1 MLISVSGIYLA
12 EKTTSPWFYLFIYPV
27 IKQIMNPYCGN
38 HFSRTS
44 RSYKNRSIERAWA
57 ISNQKAYSDAACV
70 SISLL
75 EWQWNFVLGLYFL
88 FFVFGHGSAWEWIW
102 NKGKTLKSTRNFG
115 EFIYKTEGTCSANSG
130 DFTKQ
135 QSLPWVVWEHLCCQ
149 NDLGNPPEIY
159 LSIRGCSEG
168 RRSTNTKNK
177 EVITRVSLL
186 NSRF

>member
-1 MLISVSGIYLA
+1 
-12 EKTTSPWFYLFIYPV
+12 
-27 IKQIMNPYCGN
+27 MNPYCGN

-44 RSYKNRSIERAWA
+44 RSYKNRSTERAWA

-102 NKGKTLKSTRNFG
+102 NKGKALKSTRISVSLFTKQK
-115 EFIYKTEGTCSANSG
+115 ESLFQEKHCTCSANSG